1 MTTHVLIVDDSKVS
15 RMLIKAMM
23 SVHHPE
29 WHYHEADSGDAAL
42 QLIATTPVDLV
53 TMDVNMPGING
64 IDAAAQIRTRLPE
77 AFIAVLSA
85 NVQSSTRQR
94 AEQLG
99 AHFYGKP
106 VTEAIVAQVVRSFDE
121 AR

>member
-1 MTTHVLIVDDSKVS
+1 MTTQVLIVDDSKVS

-29 WHYHEADSGDAAL
+29 WLYHEADSGDAAL
-42 QLIATTPVDLV
+42 RLIATTPVDLV

-64 IDAAAQIRTRLPE
+64 IDAAAQIRARLPE
-77 AFIAVLSA
+77 VFIAVLSA
-85 NVQSSTRQR
+85 NVQSNTRQR

-121 AR
+121 VH